1 MQEHLKY
8 YRTQN
13 QILTGLENE
22 MDNRD
27 LAFLVLF
34 SLPQTL
40 SWQNIVST
48 IIKTMPSITFNSV
61 ESQLLCQV
69 EVLQLDN
76 PATPPLMN
84 TPRAGTVALVA
95 SNEVQCANCLRRSL
109 THKSE
114 DCYSAG
120 GLKQHAK
127 NTNRQGASPG
137 GANISSANF
146 ANASSVHLA
155 SITDQQPFHLNHT
168 FLTCLNS
175 APMSTETQMIID
187 LE

>member
-8 YRTQN
+8 YCTQN

-22 MDNRD
+22 MDDHD
-27 LAFLVLF
+27 LTFLVLF
-34 SLPQTL
+34 SLPWNL

-48 IIKTMPSITFNSV
+48 IIETTPSITFNSV

-84 TPRAGTVALVA
+84 TLRAGTIALAA
-95 SNEVQCANCLRRSL
+95 SNEAQCANCLRRSL

-120 GLKQHAK
+120 GPKQHAK
-127 NTNRQGASPG
+127 TQTVKVPVQGEPT
-137 GANISSANF
+137 SA
-146 ANASSVHLA
+146 AQTLQMRAVYTWHL
-155 SITDQQPFHLNHT
+155 S
-168 FLTCLNS
+168 LTSNL
-175 APMSTETQMIID
+175 ST
-187 LE
+187 